1 MNQLTYNWWTVALRG
16 VLAIVVGLIAFFF
29 PGVTLAFVIALFGAF
44 ALFEGVF
51 LILSGIRNRRENA
64 RWWMLLIQG
73 VISIGAGI
81 FAFAAPLATAVALL
95 YLMAAWAIAS
105 GLVEIIVAIRL
116 RKEIEGEWMLVL
128 DGLLTIGFGVALMAV
143 PAAGLLVWMWMIGG
157 FKLASGLLLLLL
169 AFRLRGEERGISGA
183 AGSGLT
189 NLSGAGH

>member
-29 PGVTLAFVIALFGAF
+29 PGVTLTFVIALFGAF
-44 ALFEGVF
+44 ALLEGAF

-64 RWWMLLIQG
+64 RWWVLIMQG
-73 VISIGAGI
+73 IISIGAGI

-128 DGLLTIGFGVALMAV
+128 DGLLTIGFGVALMVV

-169 AFRLRGEERGISGA
+169 AFRLRKEERGTFDTN
-183 AGSGLT
+183 LT
-189 NLSGAGH
+189 NLAGTGR